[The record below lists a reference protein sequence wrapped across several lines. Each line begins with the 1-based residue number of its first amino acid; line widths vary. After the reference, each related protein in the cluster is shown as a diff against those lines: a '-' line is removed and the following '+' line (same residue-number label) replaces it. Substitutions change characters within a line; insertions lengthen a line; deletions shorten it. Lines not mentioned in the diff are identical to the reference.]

1 MLATMDRNHGQTTKN
16 VERNKQKTKIWT
28 SMEFRER
35 KNYEWKNYLATHYY
49 AEIGQQRVLTLFC
62 LSWIVNV
69 CFSKSKRFSGLIHT
83 WKYVF
88 SPICNNCDCVSKINF
103 VYPLCLS
110 LSVCM
115 VFLTTYRCPFTIV
128 MSFFCVFTSFI
139 SLLLK
144 KNHVLVDKLCFVLNV
159 CLIFSISKKIHDKF
173 DLRKSTPKHIH
184 TRVCTRII
192 FVFRLN

>member
-16 VERNKQKTKIWT
+16 VERNKHKTKIWT

-35 KNYEWKNYLATHYY
+35 KKYEWKNYLATHYY

-62 LSWIVNV
+62 LSWIDNV

-110 LSVCM
+110 
-115 VFLTTYRCPFTIV
+115 
-128 MSFFCVFTSFI
+128 
-139 SLLLK
+139 
-144 KNHVLVDKLCFVLNV
+144 V
-159 CLIFSISKKIHDKF
+159 CLYGFPNNISMSVYNCNVIFLCVHFDHFSVAKKESRF
-173 DLRKSTPKHIH
+173 GW
-184 TRVCTRII
+184 
-192 FVFRLN
+192 